1 LAFSF
6 ENITFA
12 IRNQQ
17 YFYRMKCW
25 QQRLDDLKSST
36 VMLAFIDCDT
46 MAVEQRLNN
55 NRNNINNNRT
65 IRKPDKDEKVFDALC
80 IPDNGSFFD
89 GSRR

>member
-1 LAFSF
+1 
-6 ENITFA
+6 
-12 IRNQQ
+12 
-17 YFYRMKCW
+17 MKCW
-25 QQRLDDLKSST
+25 QQRLDDQKSST
-36 VMLAFIDCDT
+36 VMPAFIDCDT

>member
-1 LAFSF
+1 
-6 ENITFA
+6 
-12 IRNQQ
+12 
-17 YFYRMKCW
+17 MKCW
-25 QQRLDDLKSST
+25 QQRLDDLKTST

-80 IPDNGSFFD
+80 ISDNGSFFD

>member
-1 LAFSF
+1 
-6 ENITFA
+6 
-12 IRNQQ
+12 
-17 YFYRMKCW
+17 MKCW

-36 VMLAFIDCDT
+36 VMSAFIDCDT
-46 MAVEQRLNN
+46 MVVEQILNN

-80 IPDNGSFFD
+80 ILDNGSFFD

>member
-1 LAFSF
+1 
-6 ENITFA
+6 
-12 IRNQQ
+12 
-17 YFYRMKCW
+17 MKCW
-25 QQRLDDLKSST
+25 QQRLDDQKSST
-36 VMLAFIDCDT
+36 IMLAFIDCDT

-80 IPDNGSFFD
+80 ISDNGSFFD

>member
-1 LAFSF
+1 
-6 ENITFA
+6 
-12 IRNQQ
+12 
-17 YFYRMKCW
+17 MKCW

-36 VMLAFIDCDT
+36 VMSAFIDCDI

-55 NRNNINNNRT
+55 NR
-65 IRKPDKDEKVFDALC
+65 KPDKDEKVFNALC

>member
-1 LAFSF
+1 
-6 ENITFA
+6 
-12 IRNQQ
+12 
-17 YFYRMKCW
+17 MKCW

-36 VMLAFIDCDT
+36 AMLAFIDCDT

-80 IPDNGSFFD
+80 ISDNGSFFD
-89 GSRR
+89 GS

>member
-1 LAFSF
+1 
-6 ENITFA
+6 
-12 IRNQQ
+12 
-17 YFYRMKCW
+17 MKCW

-65 IRKPDKDEKVFDALC
+65 IRKPDKNEKVFDALC
-80 IPDNGSFFD
+80 IPDNGSFFA
-89 GSRR
+89 GS

>member
-1 LAFSF
+1 
-6 ENITFA
+6 
-12 IRNQQ
+12 
-17 YFYRMKCW
+17 MKCW
-25 QQRLDDLKSST
+25 QQRLDDQKSST

-55 NRNNINNNRT
+55 NRT
-65 IRKPDKDEKVFDALC
+65 IRKPDKDEKVFNALR

>member
-1 LAFSF
+1 
-6 ENITFA
+6 
-12 IRNQQ
+12 
-17 YFYRMKCW
+17 MKCW

-65 IRKPDKDEKVFDALC
+65 IRKPDKNEKVFDALC
-80 IPDNGSFFD
+80 IPDNGSFFA
-89 GSRR
+89 GSQR

>member
-1 LAFSF
+1 
-6 ENITFA
+6 
-12 IRNQQ
+12 
-17 YFYRMKCW
+17 MKCW

-55 NRNNINNNRT
+55 NSNNINNNRT
-65 IRKPDKDEKVFDALC
+65 IRKPDKNEKVFDALC
-80 IPDNGSFFD
+80 ISDNGSFFD

>member
-1 LAFSF
+1 MDPKIKATIPMAAFWM
-6 ENITFA
+6 ENTPTGSAVPSA
-12 IRNQQ
+12 I
-17 YFYRMKCW
+17 
-25 QQRLDDLKSST
+25 
-36 VMLAFIDCDT
+36 CDT

-89 GSRR
+89 GS

>member
-1 LAFSF
+1 
-6 ENITFA
+6 
-12 IRNQQ
+12 
-17 YFYRMKCW
+17 MKCW

-36 VMLAFIDCDT
+36 VMLAFIYCDT

-65 IRKPDKDEKVFDALC
+65 IRKPDKNEKVFDALC

-89 GSRR
+89 GS

>member
-1 LAFSF
+1 
-6 ENITFA
+6 
-12 IRNQQ
+12 
-17 YFYRMKCW
+17 MKCW

-36 VMLAFIDCDT
+36 VMSAFIDCDT

-65 IRKPDKDEKVFDALC
+65 IRKPDKDEKVFNALR

>member
-1 LAFSF
+1 
-6 ENITFA
+6 
-12 IRNQQ
+12 
-17 YFYRMKCW
+17 MKRW
-25 QQRLDDLKSST
+25 QQRLDDLNSST

-65 IRKPDKDEKVFDALC
+65 IRKPDKNEKVFDALC
-80 IPDNGSFFD
+80 ISDNGSFFD

>member
-1 LAFSF
+1 
-6 ENITFA
+6 
-12 IRNQQ
+12 
-17 YFYRMKCW
+17 MKCW
-25 QQRLDDLKSST
+25 QQRLDDLNSST

-65 IRKPDKDEKVFDALC
+65 IRKPDKNEKVFDALC
-80 IPDNGSFFD
+80 ISDNGSFFD

>member
-1 LAFSF
+1 
-6 ENITFA
+6 
-12 IRNQQ
+12 
-17 YFYRMKCW
+17 MKCW

-65 IRKPDKDEKVFDALC
+65 IRKPDKNEKVFDALC
-80 IPDNGSFFD
+80 ISDNGSFFD

>member
-1 LAFSF
+1 
-6 ENITFA
+6 
-12 IRNQQ
+12 
-17 YFYRMKCW
+17 MKCW

-36 VMLAFIDCDT
+36 VMSAFIDYYT

-89 GSRR
+89 GS

>member
-1 LAFSF
+1 
-6 ENITFA
+6 
-12 IRNQQ
+12 
-17 YFYRMKCW
+17 MKCW

-55 NRNNINNNRT
+55 NSNNINNNRT

-80 IPDNGSFFD
+80 ISDNGSFFD

>member
-1 LAFSF
+1 
-6 ENITFA
+6 
-12 IRNQQ
+12 
-17 YFYRMKCW
+17 MKCW

-36 VMLAFIDCDT
+36 VMLAFIDCDI

-80 IPDNGSFFD
+80 ILDNGSFFD

>member
-1 LAFSF
+1 
-6 ENITFA
+6 
-12 IRNQQ
+12 
-17 YFYRMKCW
+17 MKCW

-80 IPDNGSFFD
+80 ISDNGSFFD

>member
-1 LAFSF
+1 
-6 ENITFA
+6 
-12 IRNQQ
+12 
-17 YFYRMKCW
+17 MKCW

-36 VMLAFIDCDT
+36 VMSAFIDCDT

-65 IRKPDKDEKVFDALC
+65 IRKPDKDEKVFGALC

-89 GSRR
+89 GS

>member
-1 LAFSF
+1 
-6 ENITFA
+6 
-12 IRNQQ
+12 
-17 YFYRMKCW
+17 MKCW
-25 QQRLDDLKSST
+25 QQRLDDQKSST

-55 NRNNINNNRT
+55 NSNNINNNRT

-80 IPDNGSFFD
+80 ISDNGSFFD

>member
-1 LAFSF
+1 
-6 ENITFA
+6 
-12 IRNQQ
+12 
-17 YFYRMKCW
+17 MKCW
-25 QQRLDDLKSST
+25 QQRLDDQKSST

-46 MAVEQRLNN
+46 MAVEQKLNN

-80 IPDNGSFFD
+80 ISDNGSFFD

>member
-1 LAFSF
+1 
-6 ENITFA
+6 
-12 IRNQQ
+12 
-17 YFYRMKCW
+17 MKCW
-25 QQRLDDLKSST
+25 QQQLDDLKSST

-80 IPDNGSFFD
+80 ISDNGSFFD

>member
-1 LAFSF
+1 MS
-6 ENITFA
+6 
-12 IRNQQ
+12 
-17 YFYRMKCW
+17 
-25 QQRLDDLKSST
+25 
-36 VMLAFIDCDT
+36 AFIDCDT

-80 IPDNGSFFD
+80 ISDNGSFFD

>member
-1 LAFSF
+1 M
-6 ENITFA
+6 
-12 IRNQQ
+12 Q
-17 YFYRMKCW
+17 CW
-25 QQRLDDLKSST
+25 QQRLDNQKSST

-80 IPDNGSFFD
+80 ISDNGSFFD
-89 GSRR
+89 GS

>member
-1 LAFSF
+1 
-6 ENITFA
+6 
-12 IRNQQ
+12 
-17 YFYRMKCW
+17 MKCW
-25 QQRLDDLKSST
+25 QQRLDNLKSST
-36 VMLAFIDCDT
+36 VMSAFIDCDT

-80 IPDNGSFFD
+80 ISDNGSFFD

>member
-1 LAFSF
+1 
-6 ENITFA
+6 
-12 IRNQQ
+12 
-17 YFYRMKCW
+17 MKCW

-36 VMLAFIDCDT
+36 VMSAFIGCDT

-80 IPDNGSFFD
+80 ISDNGSFFD
-89 GSRR
+89 GS

>member
-1 LAFSF
+1 
-6 ENITFA
+6 
-12 IRNQQ
+12 
-17 YFYRMKCW
+17 MKCW

-36 VMLAFIDCDT
+36 VMSAFIDCDT

-80 IPDNGSFFD
+80 IFDNGSFFD

>member
-1 LAFSF
+1 
-6 ENITFA
+6 
-12 IRNQQ
+12 
-17 YFYRMKCW
+17 MKCW

-36 VMLAFIDCDT
+36 VMSAFFDCDT

-89 GSRR
+89 GS

>member
-1 LAFSF
+1 
-6 ENITFA
+6 
-12 IRNQQ
+12 
-17 YFYRMKCW
+17 MKCW
-25 QQRLDDLKSST
+25 QQRLDNLKSST

-65 IRKPDKDEKVFDALC
+65 KRKPDKDEKVFDALC

>member
-1 LAFSF
+1 
-6 ENITFA
+6 
-12 IRNQQ
+12 
-17 YFYRMKCW
+17 MKCW

-36 VMLAFIDCDT
+36 VMSAFIDCDT

-80 IPDNGSFFD
+80 ISDNGSFFD

>member
-1 LAFSF
+1 
-6 ENITFA
+6 
-12 IRNQQ
+12 
-17 YFYRMKCW
+17 MKCW

-36 VMLAFIDCDT
+36 VMLAYIDCDT

-80 IPDNGSFFD
+80 ISDNGSFFD

>member
-1 LAFSF
+1 
-6 ENITFA
+6 
-12 IRNQQ
+12 
-17 YFYRMKCW
+17 MKCW

-46 MAVEQRLNN
+46 MVVEQRL
-55 NRNNINNNRT
+55 NNNRT

-89 GSRR
+89 GS

>member
-1 LAFSF
+1 
-6 ENITFA
+6 
-12 IRNQQ
+12 
-17 YFYRMKCW
+17 MKCW
-25 QQRLDDLKSST
+25 QQRLDDQKSST

-80 IPDNGSFFD
+80 ISDNGSFFD
-89 GSRR
+89 GS

>member
-1 LAFSF
+1 
-6 ENITFA
+6 
-12 IRNQQ
+12 
-17 YFYRMKCW
+17 MKCW

-36 VMLAFIDCDT
+36 VMSAFIDCDT

-80 IPDNGSFFD
+80 ISDNGSFFD
-89 GSRR
+89 GS